1 MHKNSQR
8 NYEKERKCCLKRAET
23 EFSGGLVVRI
33 PGFHCVAWV
42 QALVRELRSHKQLGL
57 VKKQKERKKISQ
69 YCNVEKR
76 AEMCCYLC
84 NLGSKNIKGY
94 HN

>member
-1 MHKNSQR
+1 MLLKKNR
-8 NYEKERKCCLKRAET
+8 NR

-42 QALVRELRSHKQLGL
+42 QALVRELRSHRQLRL
-57 VKKQKERKKISQ
+57 VKKKKERKYYNIAMLKKEQKSVVIS
-69 YCNVEKR
+69 V
-76 AEMCCYLC
+76 

-94 HN
+94 HNLCMYYYYF

>member
-1 MHKNSQR
+1 MLLKKNR
-8 NYEKERKCCLKRAET
+8 NR

-42 QALVRELRSHKQLGL
+42 QALVRELRSHRQLGL
-57 VKKQKERKKISQ
+57 VKKKKERKYYNIAMLKKEQKSVVIS
-69 YCNVEKR
+69 V
-76 AEMCCYLC
+76 

-94 HN
+94 HNLCMYYYYF

>member
-1 MHKNSQR
+1 MLLKKSR
-8 NYEKERKCCLKRAET
+8 NR

-57 VKKQKERKKISQ
+57 VKKKERKKISQ
-69 YCNVEKR
+69 YCNVEKI

>member
-8 NYEKERKCCLKRAET
+8 NYERERKCCLKRAET

-57 VKKQKERKKISQ
+57 VKKRKKERK
-69 YCNVEKR
+69 
-76 AEMCCYLC
+76 
-84 NLGSKNIKGY
+84 Y
-94 HN
+94 HNIAMLKREQKCVVISVT

>member
-1 MHKNSQR
+1 MLLKKNR
-8 NYEKERKCCLKRAET
+8 NR

-42 QALVRELRSHKQLGL
+42 QALVRELRSHRQLSL
-57 VKKQKERKKISQ
+57 VKKKKERKYYNIAMLKKEQKSVVIS
-69 YCNVEKR
+69 V
-76 AEMCCYLC
+76 

-94 HN
+94 HNLCMYYYYF